1 MASLGCQLALTGRN
15 ASNLEQTAKECK
27 EINGAIDVLT
37 VVGDLRD
44 ERDVRA
50 VIDKTI
56 ERFKG
61 LDVLIN
67 NAGVLEFGTIETTT
81 LESFDHVMGTNV
93 RSVFHLTSLATPHL
107 IKSKGTTITISFLAT

>member
-93 RSVFHLTSLATPHL
+93 RYDNVYLWF
-107 IKSKGTTITISFLAT
+107 